1 MKRINIDP
9 FRQTLYLT
17 FDKEEYLYKR
27 NQFKEPKFKEPVG
40 DLDRTAGIASDE
52 DGVHVVGI
60 FDNQLATL
68 VHELGHVVIKVLESC
83 NIEITGK
90 NSEMFCYLQDN
101 LFEQALE
108 EFKRLND
115 GKAI

>member
-1 MKRINIDP
+1 MKRIDIDP
-9 FRQTLYLT
+9 FRQTLYIT

-27 NQFKEPKFKEPVG
+27 NQFKEPVG
-40 DLDRTAGIASDE
+40 DLDGTAGIASDE

-115 GKAI
+115 GKVV